1 MSRLVGQLLL
11 YGALAVAL
19 GIVAGS
25 ACAAQ
30 PVALPSDPESP
41 NPSAQGTATP
51 RRSLATPGASVTASP
66 SGAPSVP
73 RSPTSTPAAACP
85 RVSAGGAANQAQ
97 LTAMRVAHQPGF
109 DRLVFE
115 FGPSTAPGTF
125 GMPAYTIEATNS
137 LSGPSGQSVPIDG
150 KALFGARFMNTS
162 TRNVNGSASYSG
174 SLDLRP
180 ATPLI
185 KEARLVEDFE
195 RVLVWGVGL
204 DHLVC
209 PKVSELANPYRVVL
223 DFASAP

>member
-1 MSRLVGQLLL
+1 MSRLVGRLLL

-19 GIVAGS
+19 GIVVGS
-25 ACAAQ
+25 ACAPQ

-41 NPSAQGTATP
+41 SSSAPRTATP
-51 RRSLATPGASVTASP
+51 SPSPATPG
-66 SGAPSVP
+66 
-73 RSPTSTPAAACP
+73 AACP

-97 LTAMRVAHQPGF
+97 LTAVRVAHQPGF

-150 KALFGARFMNTS
+150 KALFGARFMNAS
-162 TRNVNGSASYSG
+162 THNVNGSASYSG